1 MKKSADSA
9 QTASTLNHV
18 EWLAYLKTLRPKQW
32 TKNGLLF
39 AAVAFSVHK
48 VEWMDWMDAILGFVV
63 FCLISGVVY
72 IMNDVADIEKDR
84 VHPQKRT
91 RPIAAGQIKPSVAIG
106 YGIAILIISLF
117 VAFMLGAF
125 FGFIALAYFALNI
138 AYSFYLKH
146 IVIID
151 IMSIAS
157 GFVLRAVAGA
167 AVIHQPLTAWF
178 LVCTMLLALFL
189 AVSKRRHELIGMSD
203 NPEAQRKVLR
213 HYSVQLLDQM
223 ISIVTTAAII
233 SYALF
238 TFTSGHSLHLM
249 WTIPLVVYGIF
260 RYLYLIYQQDKG
272 GSPEQVLLEDKPILI
287 TVLLF
292 GLVSIAIVYLSS
304 KGLL

>member
-1 MKKSADSA
+1 MKKSA
-9 QTASTLNHV
+9 
-18 EWLAYLKTLRPKQW
+18 EWLAYVRTLRPKQW

-39 AAVAFSVHK
+39 AALAFSVHK
-48 VEWMDWMDAILGFVV
+48 VQWLDWVYGVLGFMV
-63 FCLISGVVY
+63 FCLISGAVY
-72 IMNDVADIEKDR
+72 IMNDVADIQKDR
-84 VHPQKRT
+84 AHPLKSK
-91 RPIAAGQIKPSVAIG
+91 RPIAAGQIKPSIAIG
-106 YGIAILIISLF
+106 YGMVILALSLL
-117 VAFMLGAF
+117 VAFKLGLF
-125 FGFIALAYFALNI
+125 FGIVSTAYFVLNI

-178 LVCTMLLALFL
+178 LICTMLLALFL
-189 AVSKRRHELIGMSD
+189 AVSKRRHELIDMGS
-203 NPEAQRKVLR
+203 NPEAQRRVLR

-238 TFTSGHSLHLM
+238 TFTSGHTLHLM
-249 WTIPLVVYGIF
+249 WTIPIVVYGIF

-272 GSPEQVLLEDKPILI
+272 GSPEQVLLEDKPILV

-292 GLVSIAIVYLSS
+292 GVVSIVIVYLSS
-304 KGLL
+304 KGML